1 MRRRCLFIILAVI
14 ITNSSISTDLLAAE
28 IEGAFGYRFG
38 DTVLKSNI
46 IDRYESSYPALLESY
61 HVKPLISNR
70 DLDTY
75 SVTMCRNFHIINNIS
90 GFKLFNS
97 REEAMVFLEK
107 YKQFL
112 ENKYGTFN
120 RPPMNDPTD
129 GTYKE
134 TLIKNAASVG
144 VLVVNKSMNSPQWAF
159 MIMYDNLNITRRC
172 GVQF

>member
-1 MRRRCLFIILAVI
+1 MRRRYLFILLVVI
-14 ITNSSISTDLLAAE
+14 ITNLAIPMGLFAAE

-38 DTVLKSNI
+38 DTVLMSNI
-46 IDRYESSYPALLESY
+46 IDRYESVYPALLESF
-61 HVKPLISNR
+61 HVKPLTSNR

-75 SVTMCRNFHIINNIS
+75 SVTMCKNFHIITNLS

-97 REEAMVFLEK
+97 REEAMTFLEK
-107 YKQFL
+107 YKRFL

-134 TLIKNAASVG
+134 TLIKNAASVS
-144 VLVVNKSMNSPQWAF
+144 VLVVNKSSNPPQWAF
-159 MIMYDNLNITRRC
+159 MIMYDNIPLTRRC
-172 GVQF
+172 GVQY